1 MRRAFYRRELTKP
14 VMKVSMFSRQYVRQL
29 LDRISQFTARLRS
42 WRTNRKAVRPLVAPT
57 YLHFPAPYA
66 ASIYRDVTPTGVR
79 VYSLCGDCGSRLNA
93 SATLCD
99 ECAQKRSRSARPR

>member
-1 MRRAFYRRELTKP
+1 
-14 VMKVSMFSRQYVRQL
+14 MKVAMFSAHYLHQLVNRITDRVR
-29 LDRISQFTARLRS
+29 A
-42 WRTNRKAVRPLVAPT
+42 WRTKRQASHPFITPM

-66 ASIYRDVTPTGVR
+66 ASIHRDVTPNGVR

-93 SATLCD
+93 SATLCE